1 MILAWFGALA
11 CLTAGR
17 KTRVWGTFIVRLPRC
32 RRNEHDLFKQAKAIM
47 YELAQGNR
55 IEYAYL
61 GITMTTITP
70 DYALQNNLDP
80 NSHQLIPEVTV
91 IKRLDGVLF
100 IQPFGRGRDGAK

>member
-1 MILAWFGALA
+1 
-11 CLTAGR
+11 
-17 KTRVWGTFIVRLPRC
+17 
-32 RRNEHDLFKQAKAIM
+32 M

-80 NSHQLIPEVTV
+80 NSHQLIPEVCRCQKHPTL
-91 IKRLDGVLF
+91 RL
-100 IQPFGRGRDGAK
+100 

>member
-1 MILAWFGALA
+1 
-11 CLTAGR
+11 
-17 KTRVWGTFIVRLPRC
+17 
-32 RRNEHDLFKQAKAIM
+32 M

-80 NSHQLIPEVTV
+80 NSHQLIPEVTKALYRMAAGGEEGGIPRRV
-91 IKRLDGVLF
+91 NTTTKWVKLIPGKRN
-100 IQPFGRGRDGAK
+100 PCYMAN